1 MEASFSCRQKL
12 LPYKPASLD
21 TMRHSGP
28 YLPFLSSI
36 EATYPAGAT
45 LTMFET
51 PAYDVSASAEMSS
64 TFLTIHGPFGS
75 F

>member
-12 LPYKPASLD
+12 LPYNQS
-21 TMRHSGP
+21 RHH
-28 YLPFLSSI
+28 
-36 EATYPAGAT
+36 ATLRPVPSVSQFDRSYYPAGAT